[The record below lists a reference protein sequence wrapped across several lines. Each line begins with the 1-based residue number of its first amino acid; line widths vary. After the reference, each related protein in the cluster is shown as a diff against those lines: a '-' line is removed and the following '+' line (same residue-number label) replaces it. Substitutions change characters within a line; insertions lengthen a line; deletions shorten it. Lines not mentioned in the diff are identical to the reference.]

1 MSGARAPTPHRAAG
15 ERRPSPMGT
24 TTVSMPT
31 HRRLAGALIA
41 VAALGLTACAGN
53 AGPGTAAA
61 AGATVEIEDNHGTQT
76 VPAGPVRVIAT
87 DNRVFETLAAWGVP
101 LVAAP
106 VDLIPAD
113 NPYKTDETLANLGS
127 HNEPNLEAVVVA
139 QPDLIINGQRF
150 AQHYEDLRRLVPEAA
165 IVELDPREGEPFDA
179 ELKRQVTVLGR
190 ILGHEAE
197 AQALVDAFDA
207 SVARVR
213 AAYDPAQTVMAV
225 ITSGGEI
232 NYAAPGTGR
241 TLGPVFEILGL
252 TPAIAVEGSSD
263 HQGDDIS
270 VEAIAAS
277 DPDWIF
283 VMDRDAGVSAYGNSD
298 APEYTPASKLLAAS
312 PALANVSAVR
322 EGRIVYMP
330 RFTYVNEGIQTYTTF
345 FDAVADVLEAS

>member
-1 MSGARAPTPHRAAG
+1 MSGARAPTPHSPPALAG
-15 ERRPSPMGT
+15 RPRWGND
-24 TTVSMPT
+24 TVSLPT
-31 HRRLAGALIA
+31 HRRLLGALIA
-41 VAALGLTACAGN
+41 AALGLTACAGGT
-53 AGPGTAAA
+53 GPGTTAA
-61 AGATVEIEDNHGTQT
+61 AGATVEIADNHGTQT
-76 VPAGPVRVIAT
+76 VPAAPARVIAT
-87 DNRVFETLAAWGVP
+87 DNRLFETLADWGVP

-106 VDLIPAD
+106 LDLLPAD
-113 NPYKTDETLANLGS
+113 NPYKSDETVANLGS
-127 HNEPNLEAVVVA
+127 HNEPDLEAVVA
-139 QPDLIINGQRF
+139 AEPDLIINGQRF
-150 AQHYEDLRRLVPEAA
+150 AQYYEDLRTLAPEAA

-179 ELKRQVTVLGR
+179 ELKRQVTALGQ
-190 ILGHEAE
+190 IFGHEAD
-197 AQALVDAFDA
+197 AQDLVDAFDA
-207 SVARVR
+207 AVARVR

-252 TPAIAVEGSSD
+252 TPAITVEGSSD

-277 DPDWIF
+277 DPDWIL
-283 VMDRDAGVSAYGNSD
+283 VMDRDAGVSADTD
-298 APEYTPASKLLAAS
+298 AEYTPANELLATS

>member
-1 MSGARAPTPHRAAG
+1 
-15 ERRPSPMGT
+15 
-24 TTVSMPT
+24 MPA
-31 HRRLAGALIA
+31 HHRLAGALIA

-53 AGPGTAAA
+53 TGPGPAAA
-61 AGATVEIEDNHGTQT
+61 ASATVAVEDNHGTQT
-76 VPAGPVRVIAT
+76 VPAAPARVIAT

-106 VDLIPAD
+106 LDLIAAD
-113 NPYKTDETLANLGS
+113 NPYKTDETVANLGS
-127 HNEPNLEAVVVA
+127 HTEPDLEAVVA
-139 QPDLIINGQRF
+139 AEPDLIINGQRF
-150 AQHYEDLRRLVPEAA
+150 AQYYEDLRTLAPDAA

-179 ELKRQVTVLGR
+179 ELKRQVTVLGQ

-197 AQALVDAFDA
+197 AQELVDAFDA
-207 SVARVR
+207 AVARVR
-213 AAYDPAQTVMAV
+213 AAYDPAETVMAV

-252 TPAIAVEGSSD
+252 TPAIGVEGSSD

-283 VMDRDAGVSAYGNSD
+283 VMDRDAGVAANTD
-298 APEYTPASKLLAAS
+298 ADYTPANELLAAS

-322 EGRIVYMP
+322 AGRIVYMP